1 MANEIGTTQLGDSI
15 PTIVA
20 AEALG
25 YLKAHC
31 VMARLVNRDYDN
43 DVAQYGQTVD
53 IVYTTSAASAQD
65 KSAATVVTKQQLADS
80 KYSVTLNKHKEIT
93 VSVEDPARVM
103 SRPNWL
109 ERYLADNIMILAQQV
124 DTDLAAL
131 YSGLSQSIDASAG
144 LGEDDFREARRLI
157 NSAKA
162 PLQNRFLVLHE
173 DAESEALAIERV
185 VNRDYAESLG
195 KMAADSYVTRI
206 YGFDTFMSQ
215 NIPVSTTV
223 KNLAFH
229 RDAMILASR
238 PLPQA
243 PAGMGVLQSVMDED
257 GLGLRVTV
265 SYDHDFLSVLMTVDF
280 LYGVAEMRDAFGVV
294 ITTAEV

>member
-25 YLKAHC
+25 YLKANT
-31 VMARLVNRDYDN
+31 VLAQLVNRDYDN
-43 DVAQYGQTVD
+43 EVAQYGQTVD
-53 IVYTTSAASAQD
+53 VTYGGTATVQD
-65 KSAATVVTKQQLADS
+65 KAAATVVTKQQLADS

-93 VSVEDPARVM
+93 ISIEDPARVM

-109 ERYLADNIMILAQQV
+109 DRYLQDHLMLMAEQV
-124 DTDLAAL
+124 DSDIAAL
-131 YSGLSQSIDASAG
+131 YSGLSQSIDASTG
-144 LGEDDFREARRLI
+144 LGEDDFRLARRYL

-162 PLQNRFLVLHE
+162 PLAQRSFVMHE
-173 DAESEALAIERV
+173 DAEYEALGIERL
-185 VNRDYAESLG
+185 VNRDYAETLG
-195 KMAADSYVTRI
+195 RMAADAYVTRA
-206 YGFDTFMSQ
+206 YGFDVFMSQ
-215 NIPVSTTV
+215 NIPISTTV

-229 RDAMILASR
+229 RDAMILATR

-243 PAGMGVLQSVMDED
+243 PSELGVMQRVMDED

-294 ITTAEV
+294 VLTADL